1 MLDER
6 IIKAGEALEAAKEK
20 INERFGIKMHVHDGC
35 MMQSFSFDEKASD
48 ELVSFINMYFENS
61 RYKVIFSSDGLYFHL
76 EDKK

>member
-1 MLDER
+1 
-6 IIKAGEALEAAKEK
+6 
-20 INERFGIKMHVHDGC
+20 MHVHDGC

>member
-1 MLDER
+1 MAVIDLFKIVD
-6 IIKAGEALEAAKEK
+6 LKEK